1 MIMNPGY
8 LTIVI
13 ILTIGILLLSGWKDL
28 LLKEMTY
35 PMIIVFITG
44 WLVCSFFSLHFKV
57 WNVGIRLNV
66 AFIFI
71 ILISGIFIIHLRSA
85 LERLHLFIQV
95 LLLCMSDFALREA
108 SKLSIVSIA
117 MLLALLTVVIQ
128 RNPLKQTIAL
138 LVGFLGSNL
147 LSVFV
152 HQRTQLFVL
161 GEQPYQDLWWFTL
174 LLTRI
179 MAFMYEYGVLSF
191 RKMYLGFFAKK

>member
-13 ILTIGILLLSGWKDL
+13 ILTVGILLASGWKDL

-35 PMIIVFITG
+35 PMIVIFITG
-44 WLVCSFFSLHFKV
+44 WLICSFFSLHFKV
-57 WNVGIRLNV
+57 LTIGIQLN
-66 AFIFI
+66 AAYIFI
-71 ILISGIFIIHLRSA
+71 IIISGIFIIQLHST
-85 LERLHLFIQV
+85 LERLQLFIQIF
-95 LLLCMSDFALREA
+95 LLCILDFALREA

-117 MLLALLTVVIQ
+117 MLLALVTVAIQ

-147 LSVFV
+147 LSVLI

-161 GEQPYQDLWWFTL
+161 AEQPYQDLWWFTL
-174 LLTRI
+174 LLTRVF
-179 MAFMYEYGVLSF
+179 ALMYEYCAISF
-191 RKMYLGFFAKK
+191 RKMYLGLFAKK

>member
-13 ILTIGILLLSGWKDL
+13 ILTVGILLASGWKDL

-35 PMIIVFITG
+35 PMIVVFITG
-44 WLVCSFFSLHFKV
+44 WLICSFFSMHFKV
-57 WNVGIRLNV
+57 LNIGIQLN
-66 AFIFI
+66 AAYIFI
-71 ILISGIFIIHLRSA
+71 IIISGVFIFQLHST
-85 LERLHLFIQV
+85 LERLHLFIQI
-95 LLLCMSDFALREA
+95 LLLCILDFALREA
-108 SKLSIVSIA
+108 SKYSIVSIA
-117 MLLALLTVVIQ
+117 MLLALVTVVIQ

-147 LSVFV
+147 LSVII

-161 GEQPYQDLWWFTL
+161 AQQPYQDLWWLTL

-179 MAFMYEYGVLSF
+179 IALMFEYCALSF
-191 RKMYLGFFAKK
+191 KKMYLGLFAKK